1 MTTATFTPTAKG
13 AREGATAL
21 DSDPGHQ
28 RHLLSS
34 TIRAIKVFA
43 GTAVSVVLLGEH
55 NGRR

>member
-1 MTTATFTPTAKG
+1 MTTATFTPTAEG
-13 AREGATAL
+13 ARPGATAL
-21 DSDPGHQ
+21 HPAPGHQ
-28 RHLLSS
+28 RHLLGS